1 MYICGQ
7 KELLSDI
14 NTLIDKNKFPHFAIL
29 VGGVGFGKKLL
40 ADYIAMR
47 LGANFV
53 PCGIKAEEVRDVI
66 YNSYTATEKTLYMFF
81 DCDDMSVTSK
91 NALLKVTEEPPNDS
105 YFIMTVQDLSSVLGT
120 IVSRATVFYMNPYSV
135 SDIDDYIEKKD
146 FDFDDKTR
154 SIVKQI
160 CTCPNDVKIASSTD
174 IKAVY
179 DTADKFI
186 QFIGAANL
194 ANELKIA
201 TTLNLKKDD
210 SEKSDKI
217 DPVMF
222 MRCILL
228 CCSQMVSQDG
238 VVPEDIKVFHS
249 IIKETSKSL
258 IEFQAKGSNK
268 QSVIDNWIVS
278 THMAVSGGAF

>member
-66 YNSYTATEKTLYMFF
+66 YNSYTVAEKTLYMFF

-120 IVSRATVFYMNPYSV
+120 IISRATVFYMNPYSV
-135 SDIDDYIEKKD
+135 NDIDEYIKKNG
-146 FDFDDKTR
+146 FDFDDKTQ
-154 SIVKQI
+154 SIVRQI
-160 CTCPNDVKIASSTD
+160 CTCPNDVRIASSSD

-186 QFIGAANL
+186 QYIGAVNL
-194 ANELKIA
+194 ANELKISQS
-201 TTLNLKKDD
+201 LDIKKDD
-210 SEKSDKI
+210 SEKI
-217 DPVMF
+217 NTVMF

-228 CCSQMVSQDG
+228 CCSQMISQDG
-238 VVPEDIKVFHS
+238 VILDDIKVFHS

-258 IEFQAKGSNK
+258 IEFQTKGSNR
-268 QSVIDNWIVS
+268 QSVVDNWIVN

>member
-40 ADYIAMR
+40 ADYISMR

-66 YNSYTATEKTLYMFF
+66 YNSYTVAEKTLYMFF

-120 IVSRATVFYMNPYSV
+120 IISRATVFYMNPYSV
-135 SDIDDYIEKKD
+135 NDIDEYIKKNG
-146 FDFDDKTR
+146 FDFDDKTH
-154 SIVKQI
+154 SIVRQI
-160 CTCPNDVKIASSTD
+160 CTCPNDVRIASSSD

-186 QFIGAANL
+186 QYIGAVNL
-194 ANELKIA
+194 ANELKISQS
-201 TTLNLKKDD
+201 LDIKKDD
-210 SEKSDKI
+210 NEKI
-217 DPVMF
+217 NTVMF

-228 CCSQMVSQDG
+228 CCSQMISQDG
-238 VVPEDIKVFHS
+238 VIPDDIKVFHS

-258 IEFQAKGSNK
+258 IEFQTKGSSR
-268 QSVIDNWIVS
+268 QSVIDNWIVN

>member
-66 YNSYTATEKTLYMFF
+66 YNSYTVAEKTLYMFF

-135 SDIDDYIEKKD
+135 NDIDEYIKKNG

-154 SIVKQI
+154 SIVRQI
-160 CTCPNDVKIASSTD
+160 CTCPNDVRIASSSD

-186 QFIGAANL
+186 QYIGAVNL
-194 ANELKIA
+194 ANELKISQS
-201 TTLNLKKDD
+201 LDIKKDD
-210 SEKSDKI
+210 NEKI
-217 DPVMF
+217 NTVMF

-228 CCSQMVSQDG
+228 CCSQMISQDG
-238 VVPEDIKVFHS
+238 VIPDDVRVFHS

-258 IEFQAKGSNK
+258 IEFQTKGSNR
-268 QSVIDNWIVS
+268 QSVIDNWIVN

>member
-14 NTLIDKNKFPHFAIL
+14 NTLIDKNKFPHFSIL

-40 ADYIAMR
+40 ADYISMR

-53 PCGIKAEEVRDVI
+53 SCGIKAEEVRDVI
-66 YNSYTATEKTLYMFF
+66 YNSYTVAEKTLYMFF

-105 YFIMTVQDLSSVLGT
+105 YFIMTVQDISSVLGT
-120 IVSRATVFYMNPYSV
+120 IISRATVFYMNPYSV
-135 SDIDDYIEKKD
+135 NDIDEYIKKNG

-154 SIVKQI
+154 SIVRQI
-160 CTCPNDVKIASSTD
+160 CTCPNDVRIASSSD
-174 IKAVY
+174 IKSVY

-186 QFIGAANL
+186 QYIGAVNL
-194 ANELKIA
+194 ANELKISQS
-201 TTLNLKKDD
+201 LDIKKDD
-210 SEKSDKI
+210 NEKI
-217 DPVMF
+217 NTVMF

-228 CCSQMVSQDG
+228 CCSQMISQDG
-238 VVPEDIKVFHS
+238 VIPDDIKVFHS

-258 IEFQAKGSNK
+258 IEFQTKGSSR
-268 QSVIDNWIVS
+268 QSVIDNWIVN

>member
-14 NTLIDKNKFPHFAIL
+14 NTLIDKNKFPHFSIL

-66 YNSYTATEKTLYMFF
+66 YNSYTVVEKTLYMFF
-81 DCDDMSVTSK
+81 DCDDMSITSK

-120 IVSRATVFYMNPYSV
+120 IISRATVFYMNPYSV
-135 SDIDDYIEKKD
+135 NDIDEYIKENS

-154 SIVKQI
+154 SIVRQI
-160 CTCPNDVKIASSTD
+160 CTCPNDVRIASSSD
-174 IKAVY
+174 INAVY
-179 DTADKFI
+179 EAADKFI
-186 QFIGAANL
+186 QYIGAVNL
-194 ANELKIA
+194 ANELKIPQS
-201 TTLNLKKDD
+201 LDVKMDN
-210 SEKSDKI
+210 SEKI
-217 DPVMF
+217 NTVMF

-228 CCSQMVSQDG
+228 CCSQMISQDG
-238 VVPEDIKVFHS
+238 VIPDDVKVFYS

-258 IEFQAKGSNK
+258 IEFQTKGSNR
-268 QSVIDNWIVS
+268 QSVIDNWIVN
-278 THMAVSGGAF
+278 THMAVSGGVF

>member
-66 YNSYTATEKTLYMFF
+66 YNSYTVAEKTLYMFF

-120 IVSRATVFYMNPYSV
+120 IISRATVFYMNPYSV
-135 SDIDDYIEKKD
+135 NDIDEYIKKNG

-154 SIVKQI
+154 SIVRQI
-160 CTCPNDVKIASSTD
+160 CTCPNDVRIASSSD
-174 IKAVY
+174 IKTVY
-179 DTADKFI
+179 ETADKFI
-186 QFIGAANL
+186 QYIGAVNL
-194 ANELKIA
+194 ANELKISQS
-201 TTLNLKKDD
+201 LDIKKDD
-210 SEKSDKI
+210 NEKI
-217 DPVMF
+217 NTVMF

-228 CCSQMVSQDG
+228 CCSQMISQDG
-238 VVPEDIKVFHS
+238 VIPDDIKVFHS

-258 IEFQAKGSNK
+258 IEFQTKGSNR
-268 QSVIDNWIVS
+268 QSVIDNWIVI
-278 THMAVSGGAF
+278 THMEVSGGAF

>member
-7 KELLSDI
+7 KELLLDI

-29 VGGVGFGKKLL
+29 VGGIGFGKKLL

-66 YNSYTATEKTLYMFF
+66 YNSYTVAEKTLYMFF

-105 YFIMTVQDLSSVLGT
+105 YFIMTVQDISSVLGT
-120 IVSRATVFYMNPYSV
+120 IISRATVFYMNPYSV
-135 SDIDDYIEKKD
+135 NDIDEYIKKNG

-154 SIVKQI
+154 SIVRQI
-160 CTCPNDVKIASSTD
+160 CTCPNDVRIASSSD
-174 IKAVY
+174 IKTVY

-186 QFIGAANL
+186 QYIGAVNL
-194 ANELKIA
+194 ANELKISQS
-201 TTLNLKKDD
+201 LDIKKDD
-210 SEKSDKI
+210 NEKI
-217 DPVMF
+217 NTVMF

-228 CCSQMVSQDG
+228 CCSQMISQDG
-238 VVPEDIKVFHS
+238 VIPDDIKVFHS

-258 IEFQAKGSNK
+258 IEFQTKGSNR
-268 QSVIDNWIVS
+268 QSVIDNWIVN

>member
-66 YNSYTATEKTLYMFF
+66 YNSYTVIEKTLYMFF

-135 SDIDDYIEKKD
+135 SDIDDYIEKND

-186 QFIGAANL
+186 QYIGAVNL
-194 ANELKIA
+194 ANELKIPQS
-201 TTLNLKKDD
+201 LDVKMDN
-210 SEKSDKI
+210 SEKI
-217 DPVMF
+217 NTVMF

-228 CCSQMVSQDG
+228 CCADMISQEISKDDVC
-238 VVPEDIKVFHS
+238 VFS
-249 IIKETSKSL
+249 KIISETSKALHEYQS
-258 IEFQAKGSNK
+258 KGSNK
-268 QSVIDNWIVS
+268 QAVLDNWIVK

>member
-66 YNSYTATEKTLYMFF
+66 YNSYTVAEKTLYMFF

-120 IVSRATVFYMNPYSV
+120 IISRATVFYMNPYSV
-135 SDIDDYIEKKD
+135 NDIDEYIKKNG

-154 SIVKQI
+154 SIVRQI
-160 CTCPNDVKIASSTD
+160 CTCPNDVRIASSSD
-174 IKAVY
+174 IKTVY
-179 DTADKFI
+179 ETADKFI
-186 QFIGAANL
+186 QYIGAVNL
-194 ANELKIA
+194 ANELKISQS
-201 TTLNLKKDD
+201 LDIKKDD
-210 SEKSDKI
+210 NEKI
-217 DPVMF
+217 NTVMF

-228 CCSQMVSQDG
+228 CCSQMISQDG
-238 VVPEDIKVFHS
+238 VIPDDIKVFHS

-258 IEFQAKGSNK
+258 IEFQTKGSNR
-268 QSVIDNWIVS
+268 QSVIDNWIVN

>member
-66 YNSYTATEKTLYMFF
+66 YNSYTVIEKTLYMFF

-135 SDIDDYIEKKD
+135 SDIDDYIEKND

-174 IKAVY
+174 IKTVY

-186 QFIGAANL
+186 QYIGAVNL
-194 ANELKIA
+194 ANELKIPQS
-201 TTLNLKKDD
+201 LDVKMDN
-210 SEKSDKI
+210 SEKI
-217 DPVMF
+217 NTVMF

-228 CCSQMVSQDG
+228 CCADMISQEISKDDVC
-238 VVPEDIKVFHS
+238 VFS
-249 IIKETSKSL
+249 KIINETSKALYEYQS
-258 IEFQAKGSNK
+258 KGSNK
-268 QSVIDNWIVS
+268 QAVLDNWIVK
-278 THMAVSGGAF
+278 THMAVSGGVF

>member
-66 YNSYTATEKTLYMFF
+66 YNSYTVTEKTLYMFF

-135 SDIDDYIEKKD
+135 NDIDDYIEKKG

-186 QFIGAANL
+186 QYIGAVNL
-194 ANELKIA
+194 ANELKIPQS
-201 TTLNLKKDD
+201 LDIKMDN
-210 SEKSDKI
+210 SEKI
-217 DPVMF
+217 NTVMF

-228 CCSQMVSQDG
+228 CCADMISQEISKDDVR
-238 VVPEDIKVFHS
+238 VFS
-249 IIKETSKSL
+249 KIISETSKALHEYQS
-258 IEFQAKGSNK
+258 KGSNK
-268 QSVIDNWIVS
+268 QAVLDNWIVK
-278 THMAVSGGAF
+278 THMTVSGGVF

>member
-14 NTLIDKNKFPHFAIL
+14 NTLIDKNKFPNFAIL

-40 ADYIAMR
+40 ADYISMR

-66 YNSYTATEKTLYMFF
+66 YNSYTVTEKTVYMFF
-81 DCDDMSVTSK
+81 DCDDMSITSK

-120 IVSRATVFYMNPYSV
+120 IISRATVFYMNPYSV
-135 SDIDDYIEKKD
+135 NDIDEYIKKNS
-146 FDFDDKTR
+146 FDFDDKTQ

-160 CTCPNDVKIASSTD
+160 CTCPNDVRVASSSD

-186 QFIGAANL
+186 QYIGAANL
-194 ANELKIA
+194 ANELKIPQS
-201 TTLNLKKDD
+201 LNIKKDD
-210 SEKSDKI
+210 NEKI
-217 DPVMF
+217 NAVMF

-228 CCSQMVSQDG
+228 CCSQMISQDG
-238 VVPEDIKVFHS
+238 VIPDDIRVFHA

-258 IEFQAKGSNK
+258 IEFQTKGSNR
-268 QSVIDNWIVS
+268 QSVIDNWIVN
-278 THMAVSGGAF
+278 THMAVSGGAL

>member
-66 YNSYTATEKTLYMFF
+66 YNSYTVAEKTLYMFF

-120 IVSRATVFYMNPYSV
+120 IISRATVFYMNPYSV
-135 SDIDDYIEKKD
+135 NDIDEYIKKNG
-146 FDFDDKTR
+146 FDFDDKTH
-154 SIVKQI
+154 SIVRQI
-160 CTCPNDVKIASSTD
+160 CACPNDVRIASSSD
-174 IKAVY
+174 IKVVY

-186 QFIGAANL
+186 QYIGAVNL
-194 ANELKIA
+194 ANELKISQS
-201 TTLNLKKDD
+201 LDIKKDD
-210 SEKSDKI
+210 SEKI
-217 DPVMF
+217 NTVMF

-228 CCSQMVSQDG
+228 CCSQMISQDG
-238 VVPEDIKVFHS
+238 VIPDDIKVFYS

-258 IEFQAKGSNK
+258 IEFQTKGSNR
-268 QSVIDNWIVS
+268 QSVIDNWIVN

>member
-40 ADYIAMR
+40 ADYISMR

-66 YNSYTATEKTLYMFF
+66 YNSYTVAEKTLYMFF

-105 YFIMTVQDLSSVLGT
+105 YFIMTVQDLSSVLDT
-120 IVSRATVFYMNPYSV
+120 IISRATVFYMNPYSV
-135 SDIDDYIEKKD
+135 NDIDEYIKKNG

-154 SIVKQI
+154 SIVRQI
-160 CTCPNDVKIASSTD
+160 CTCPNDVRIASSTD

-186 QFIGAANL
+186 QYIGAVNL
-194 ANELKIA
+194 ANELKISQS
-201 TTLNLKKDD
+201 LDIKKDD
-210 SEKSDKI
+210 NEKI
-217 DPVMF
+217 NTVMF

-228 CCSQMVSQDG
+228 CCSQMISQDG
-238 VVPEDIKVFHS
+238 VISDDIKVFHS

-258 IEFQAKGSNK
+258 IEFQTKGSNR
-268 QSVIDNWIVS
+268 QSVIDNWIVN

>member
-29 VGGVGFGKKLL
+29 VGGFGFGKKLL
-40 ADYIAMR
+40 ADYISMR

-66 YNSYTATEKTLYMFF
+66 YNSYTVAEKTLYMFF

-105 YFIMTVQDLSSVLGT
+105 YFIMTVQDISSVLGT
-120 IVSRATVFYMNPYSV
+120 IISRATVFYMNPYSV
-135 SDIDDYIEKKD
+135 NDIDEYIKKNG

-154 SIVKQI
+154 SIVRQI
-160 CTCPNDVKIASSTD
+160 CTCPNDVRIASSSD
-174 IKAVY
+174 IKSVY

-186 QFIGAANL
+186 QYIGAVNL
-194 ANELKIA
+194 ANELKISQS
-201 TTLNLKKDD
+201 LDIKKDD
-210 SEKSDKI
+210 NEKI
-217 DPVMF
+217 NTVMF

-228 CCSQMVSQDG
+228 CCSQMISQDG
-238 VVPEDIKVFHS
+238 IIPDDIKVFHS

-258 IEFQAKGSNK
+258 IEFQAKGSNR
-268 QSVIDNWIVS
+268 QSVIDNWIVN
-278 THMAVSGGAF
+278 THMAVSGGVF

>member
-40 ADYIAMR
+40 ADYISMR

-66 YNSYTATEKTLYMFF
+66 YNSYTVAEKTLYMFF

-105 YFIMTVQDLSSVLGT
+105 YFIMTVQDISSVLGT
-120 IVSRATVFYMNPYSV
+120 IISRATVFYMNPYSV
-135 SDIDDYIEKKD
+135 NDIDEYIKKNG

-154 SIVKQI
+154 SIVRQI
-160 CTCPNDVKIASSTD
+160 CTCPNDVQIASSSD

-186 QFIGAANL
+186 QYIGAVNL
-194 ANELKIA
+194 ANELKISQS
-201 TTLNLKKDD
+201 LDIKKDD
-210 SEKSDKI
+210 NEKI
-217 DPVMF
+217 NTVMF

-228 CCSQMVSQDG
+228 CCSQMISQDG
-238 VVPEDIKVFHS
+238 VISDDIKVFHS

-258 IEFQAKGSNK
+258 IEFQTKGSNR
-268 QSVIDNWIVS
+268 QSVIDNWIVN
-278 THMAVSGGAF
+278 THMAVSGGVF

>member
-66 YNSYTATEKTLYMFF
+66 YNSYTVVEKTLYMFF
-81 DCDDMSVTSK
+81 DCDDMSITSK

-120 IVSRATVFYMNPYSV
+120 IISRATVFYMNPYSV
-135 SDIDDYIEKKD
+135 NVIDEYIKKNG

-154 SIVKQI
+154 SVVRQI
-160 CTCPNDVKIASSTD
+160 CTCPNDVRIASSSD

-186 QFIGAANL
+186 QYIGAVNL
-194 ANELKIA
+194 ANELKISQS
-201 TTLNLKKDD
+201 LDIKKDD
-210 SEKSDKI
+210 NEKI
-217 DPVMF
+217 NTVMF

-228 CCSQMVSQDG
+228 CCSQMISQDG
-238 VVPEDIKVFHS
+238 VIPDDIKVFHS

-258 IEFQAKGSNK
+258 IEFQTKGSNK
-268 QSVIDNWIVS
+268 QSVIDNWIVN

>member
-14 NTLIDKNKFPHFAIL
+14 NKLIDKNKFPHFAIL

-66 YNSYTATEKTLYMFF
+66 YNSYTVAEKTLYMFF
-81 DCDDMSVTSK
+81 DSDDMSVTSK

-120 IVSRATVFYMNPYSV
+120 IISRATVFYMNPYSV
-135 SDIDDYIEKKD
+135 NDIDEYIKKNG
-146 FDFDDKTR
+146 FDFDDKTH
-154 SIVKQI
+154 SIVRQI
-160 CTCPNDVKIASSTD
+160 CTCPNDVRIASSSD

-179 DTADKFI
+179 ETADKFI
-186 QFIGAANL
+186 QYIGAVNL
-194 ANELKIA
+194 ANELKISQS
-201 TTLNLKKDD
+201 LDIKKDD
-210 SEKSDKI
+210 SEKI
-217 DPVMF
+217 NTVMF

-228 CCSQMVSQDG
+228 CCSQMISQDG
-238 VVPEDIKVFHS
+238 VIPDDIKVFHS

-258 IEFQAKGSNK
+258 IEFQTKGSNR
-268 QSVIDNWIVS
+268 QSVIDNWIVN

>member
-66 YNSYTATEKTLYMFF
+66 YNSYTVVEKTLYMFF
-81 DCDDMSVTSK
+81 DCDDMSITSK
-91 NALLKVTEEPPNDS
+91 NALLKVTEEPPNGS

-120 IVSRATVFYMNPYSV
+120 IISRATVFYMNPYSV
-135 SDIDDYIEKKD
+135 NVIDEYIKKNG

-154 SIVKQI
+154 SVVRQI
-160 CTCPNDVKIASSTD
+160 CTCPNDVRIASSSD

-186 QFIGAANL
+186 QYIGAVNL
-194 ANELKIA
+194 ANELKISQS
-201 TTLNLKKDD
+201 LDIKKDD
-210 SEKSDKI
+210 NEKI
-217 DPVMF
+217 NTVMF

-228 CCSQMVSQDG
+228 CCSQMISQDG
-238 VVPEDIKVFHS
+238 VIPDDIKVFHS

-258 IEFQAKGSNK
+258 IEFQTKGSNK
-268 QSVIDNWIVS
+268 QSVIDNWIVN

>member
-40 ADYIAMR
+40 ADYISMR

-66 YNSYTATEKTLYMFF
+66 YNSYTVAEKTLYMFF

-105 YFIMTVQDLSSVLGT
+105 YFIMTVQDISSVLGT
-120 IVSRATVFYMNPYSV
+120 IISRATVFYMNPYSV
-135 SDIDDYIEKKD
+135 NDIDEYIKKNG

-154 SIVKQI
+154 SIVRQI
-160 CTCPNDVKIASSTD
+160 CTCPNDVRIASSSD
-174 IKAVY
+174 IKSVY

-186 QFIGAANL
+186 QYIGAVNL
-194 ANELKIA
+194 ANELKISQS
-201 TTLNLKKDD
+201 LDIKKDD
-210 SEKSDKI
+210 NEKI
-217 DPVMF
+217 NTVMF

-228 CCSQMVSQDG
+228 CCSQMISQDG
-238 VVPEDIKVFHS
+238 VIPDDIKVFHS

-258 IEFQAKGSNK
+258 IEFQTKGSSR
-268 QSVIDNWIVS
+268 QSVIDNWIVN

>member
-66 YNSYTATEKTLYMFF
+66 YNSYTVAEKTLYMFF

-135 SDIDDYIEKKD
+135 NDIDEYIKKNG
-146 FDFDDKTR
+146 FDFDDKTQ
-154 SIVKQI
+154 SIVRQI
-160 CTCPNDVKIASSTD
+160 CTCPNDVRIASSSD
-174 IKAVY
+174 IKTVY

-186 QFIGAANL
+186 QYIGAVNL
-194 ANELKIA
+194 ANELKIPQS
-201 TTLNLKKDD
+201 LDVKMDN
-210 SEKSDKI
+210 SEKI
-217 DPVMF
+217 NTVMF

-228 CCSQMVSQDG
+228 CCADMISQEISKDDVC
-238 VVPEDIKVFHS
+238 VFS
-249 IIKETSKSL
+249 KIISETSKALYEYQS
-258 IEFQAKGSNK
+258 KGSNK
-268 QSVIDNWIVS
+268 QAVLDNWIVK
-278 THMAVSGGAF
+278 THMAVSGGVF

>member
-29 VGGVGFGKKLL
+29 VGGAGFGKKLL

-66 YNSYTATEKTLYMFF
+66 YNSYTVAEKTLYMFF

-120 IVSRATVFYMNPYSV
+120 IVSRATVFYMNHYSV
-135 SDIDDYIEKKD
+135 NDIDEYIKKNG

-154 SIVKQI
+154 SIVRQI
-160 CTCPNDVKIASSTD
+160 CTCPNDVRIASSSD

-186 QFIGAANL
+186 QYIGAVNL
-194 ANELKIA
+194 ANELKISQS
-201 TTLNLKKDD
+201 LDIKKDD
-210 SEKSDKI
+210 NEKI
-217 DPVMF
+217 NTVMF

-228 CCSQMVSQDG
+228 CCSQMISQDG
-238 VVPEDIKVFHS
+238 VIPEDVRVFHS

-258 IEFQAKGSNK
+258 IEFQTKGSNR
-268 QSVIDNWIVS
+268 QSVIDNWIVN

>member
-66 YNSYTATEKTLYMFF
+66 YNSYTVAEKTLYMFF

-120 IVSRATVFYMNPYSV
+120 IISRATVFYMNPYSV
-135 SDIDDYIEKKD
+135 NDIDEYIKKNG

-154 SIVKQI
+154 SIVRQI
-160 CTCPNDVKIASSTD
+160 CTCPNDVRIASSSD
-174 IKAVY
+174 IKTVY
-179 DTADKFI
+179 ETADKFI
-186 QFIGAANL
+186 QYIGAVNL
-194 ANELKIA
+194 ANELKISQS
-201 TTLNLKKDD
+201 LDIKKDD
-210 SEKSDKI
+210 NEKI
-217 DPVMF
+217 NTVMF

-228 CCSQMVSQDG
+228 CCSQMISQDG
-238 VVPEDIKVFHS
+238 VIPDDIKVFHS

-258 IEFQAKGSNK
+258 IEFQTKGSNR
-268 QSVIDNWIVS
+268 QSVIDNWIVN
-278 THMAVSGGAF
+278 THMEVSGGAF

>member
-66 YNSYTATEKTLYMFF
+66 YNSYTVVEKTLYMFF
-81 DCDDMSVTSK
+81 DCDDMSITSK

-120 IVSRATVFYMNPYSV
+120 IISRATVFYMNPYSV
-135 SDIDDYIEKKD
+135 NDIDEYIKKNG

-154 SIVKQI
+154 SVVRQI
-160 CTCPNDVKIASSTD
+160 CTCPNDVRIASSSD

-186 QFIGAANL
+186 QYIGAVNL
-194 ANELKIA
+194 ANELKISQS
-201 TTLNLKKDD
+201 LDIKKDD
-210 SEKSDKI
+210 NEKI
-217 DPVMF
+217 NTVMF

-228 CCSQMVSQDG
+228 CCSKMISQDG
-238 VVPEDIKVFHS
+238 VIPDDIKVFHS

-258 IEFQAKGSNK
+258 IEFQTKGSNK
-268 QSVIDNWIVS
+268 QSVIDNWIVN